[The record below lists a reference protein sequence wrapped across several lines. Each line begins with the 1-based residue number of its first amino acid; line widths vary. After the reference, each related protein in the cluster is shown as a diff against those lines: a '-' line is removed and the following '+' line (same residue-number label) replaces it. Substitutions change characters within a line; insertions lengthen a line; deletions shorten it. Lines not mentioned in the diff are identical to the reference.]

1 SAAGTSACAGRQSL
15 RRALAD
21 IKQIMGESFGAL
33 IASSNSELTLDL
45 AKVAFVGR
53 PGNGAF
59 LEGLDLRETLFNQ
72 WLI

>member
-1 SAAGTSACAGRQSL
+1 
-15 RRALAD
+15 
-21 IKQIMGESFGAL
+21 IMGESFGAL

-72 WLI
+72 WLIGIRQNPGQIDGLFSLAH